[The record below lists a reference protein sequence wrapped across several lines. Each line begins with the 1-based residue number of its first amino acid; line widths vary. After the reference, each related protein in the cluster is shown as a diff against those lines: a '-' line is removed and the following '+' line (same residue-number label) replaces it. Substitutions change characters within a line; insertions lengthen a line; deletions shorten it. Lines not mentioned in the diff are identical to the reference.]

1 MTISGVQYN
10 TALYICQICAARIS
24 SKRWRR
30 NLENLLSESFRQY
43 QKLVSISFFPSRPQ
57 FNKTSLITA
66 YPTKLEKYL
75 GNAPEE
81 SISKVVNSGNLF
93 KTSKLE
99 WVNTAPV
106 QKYLVLVFVFGQ
118 RFLKKISQFYS
129 TIEHQH
135 IPHFIISTGAQ
146 SPLRVR
152 QKSQM

>member
-1 MTISGVQYN
+1 MTIPGVQYN

-24 SKRWRR
+24 SKRWGR

-43 QKLVSISFFPSRPQ
+43 QKLVSISFFHLVRSLTKHHYSQHIPQ
-57 FNKTSLITA
+57 NL
-66 YPTKLEKYL
+66 KYL

-129 TIEHQH
+129 TIEHKH
-135 IPHFIISTGAQ
+135 IPYFIISTGAQ
-146 SPLRVR
+146 SPLRMR
-152 QKSQM
+152 QKSEM